1 MTLFSESDKELI
13 FSFAEKLTGS
23 CQQGDM
29 RKEILVSNI
38 SRRMSEN
45 RILNLSQYLNF
56 ALDNKA
62 EYQYLLSALTI
73 HTTSWFREK
82 PHFKMLFDFAIKF
95 AQTNRNEM
103 FKVWCA
109 ACSTGEEV
117 YSFAALLDDVSQR
130 ISGFKYEILGSDID
144 PISVAHAQKAL
155 YSSESLRD
163 IPLEYKKSFLIGSGP
178 TAQYMTLKKTI
189 RTQCKFEV
197 RNLTKASD
205 LTNKNTFQF
214 IVCRNVLIYF
224 EPDQV
229 LQIVQRLC
237 ANLDKET
244 GFLCLGHSESVP
256 AEKLN
261 IELVSNC
268 VYRIPSSKN
277 NEGGQETAKTVLIL
291 DESHSSRSF
300 VSRVISGDNFTTHIA
315 ENQEQANH
323 FLANGKIDLILVSA
337 HKLED
342 DFLKW
347 FFLKRQANV
356 IIPAVIIADN
366 ISSEIIKILSNFT
379 NSIQEVM
386 EKKNFNSDSQSMI
399 QLIHAILEP
408 KKKKSNIL
416 RNGFQK
422 PAKLYYP
429 EIIVIG
435 SSTGG
440 TEALVTLLQNLPSN
454 CPPVLI
460 VQHISPAFAVPFRER
475 LAQAANLKLGTMSPS
490 SPLEAGHLYM
500 AEGDHHIEIQ
510 RRGGTLFLRCSNAPP
525 LASHRPAVE
534 ILFMS
539 TVAAKTQALAILLTG
554 MGADGSK
561 GLLSLHKQGLLT
573 CAQDEASCV
582 VYGMPKEAIAL
593 GAASFIG
600 NLTEIRR
607 VINDCLS
614 TSHPKKI
621 LDKKLAS

>member
-13 FSFAEKLTGS
+13 FAFAERLTGS

-29 RKEILVSNI
+29 RKEILVSNV

-45 RILNLSQYLNF
+45 RILNLNQYLNF
-56 ALDNKA
+56 ALDNA
-62 EYQYLLSALTI
+62 PEYQHLLSALTI

-117 YSFAALLDDVSQR
+117 YSFAAVLEEVSQR

-155 YSSESLRD
+155 YAIEGLRD
-163 IPLEYKKSFLIGSGP
+163 IPQDYKKSFLKGSGP
-178 TAQYMTLKKTI
+178 TAQFMTLKKSV
-189 RTQCKFEV
+189 RAQCKFEV
-197 RNLTKASD
+197 RNLTKESD
-205 LTNKNTFQF
+205 LVHNITFQF

-229 LQIVQRLC
+229 IQIVKNLA

-268 VYRIPSSKN
+268 VYRVRMAKN
-277 NEGGQETAKTVLIL
+277 ADGTKAAAKSILIL
-291 DESHSSRSF
+291 DESHSSRSV
-300 VSRVISGDNFTTHIA
+300 VSRVLSGDDFVTHIA
-315 ENQEQANH
+315 ENTEQANH

-347 FFLKRQANV
+347 FILKRQANV

-366 ISSEIIKILSNFT
+366 NSSEVIKILSSFT
-379 NSIQEVM
+379 NSTQEIM
-386 EKKNFNSDSQSMI
+386 EKKNFNSDSQSII

-440 TEALVTLLQNLPSN
+440 TEALVTLLQNLPAN

-460 VQHISPAFAVPFRER
+460 VQHISPAFALPFRER
-475 LAQAANLKLGTMSPS
+475 LAQAAHLKLGSMSPS
-490 SPLEAGHLYM
+490 VPLQSGHLYM

-525 LASHRPAVE
+525 IASHRPAVE

-539 TVAAKTQALAILLTG
+539 TVAAKTQALAVLLTG

-561 GLLSLHKQGLLT
+561 GMLSLHKQGLLT

-582 VYGMPKEAIAL
+582 VYGMPKEAITL

-614 TSHPKKI
+614 TSHAMKI
-621 LDKKLAS
+621 SDKKLAS